1 METTKIQI
9 KLGVNLGS
17 ALGLIVLGALL
28 LRNGLGI
35 LDTLIFIV
43 AVVLTTLGLVGLFN
57 YFRSHNRKVQPLL
70 VALALMVLGVLLYI
84 FGSQIL
90 TYILIAVGAFLV
102 VYGVLDL
109 LNLVK
114 VKSKNNLLFTLTFLK
129 IAIGI
134 LLIVATWVTIGWF
147 ITVVAIAAI
156 VQGFLFL
163 VQ

>member
-43 AVVLTTLGLVGLFN
+43 AVVLATLGLVGVFN
-57 YFRSHNRKVQPLL
+57 YFRSRNRKVQPLL
-70 VALALMVLGVLLYI
+70 VALALIVLGVLLYI